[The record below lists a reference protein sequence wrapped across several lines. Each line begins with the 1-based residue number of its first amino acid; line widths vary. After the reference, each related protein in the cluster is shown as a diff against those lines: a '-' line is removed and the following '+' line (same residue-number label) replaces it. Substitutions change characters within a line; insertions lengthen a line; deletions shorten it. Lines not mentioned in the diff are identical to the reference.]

1 MAYSSEISRDNPVAF
16 VFLIDQSYSMNDQSS
31 GQDENGNPL
40 SMAEAVADAINAI
53 LEELTNVA
61 QRDDGVRDYFEI
73 ALIGYGGNETFLWEG
88 NLKGQCFAKI
98 SDIKENADVETTTT
112 EVMVRGKLMEEEH
125 TKLSWL
131 KPKAINNTPMKGTF
145 EIAEKELR
153 KWVANHK
160 KSYPPIVINITD
172 GMANDVTDPIE
183 LINASKNLQN
193 ISTDDGNT
201 IVINIHISNGGHT
214 VIFPNDISQVNGYGT
229 ILFEM
234 SSILPE
240 NFVNSAKEIFR
251 LTETDNIR
259 GIAVNASMVD
269 LVKIL
274 DIGTRPAKDA
284 GIQI

>member
-131 KPKAINNTPMKGTF
+131 KPKAINKKK
-145 EIAEKELR
+145 ESIEKIEVVSRGRVRRSRLYYLR
-153 KWVANHK
+153 KRRGKA
-160 KSYPPIVINITD
+160 
-172 GMANDVTDPIE
+172 A
-183 LINASKNLQN
+183 
-193 ISTDDGNT
+193 
-201 IVINIHISNGGHT
+201 
-214 VIFPNDISQVNGYGT
+214 
-229 ILFEM
+229 
-234 SSILPE
+234 
-240 NFVNSAKEIFR
+240 R
-251 LTETDNIR
+251 IR
-259 GIAVNASMVD
+259 ERG
-269 LVKIL
+269 LV
-274 DIGTRPAKDA
+274 R
-284 GIQI
+284 